1 MNTISRT
8 AFCHRCA
15 NAHRPEYWD
24 LYLVCGGSSGDYLVN
39 QCESNVSGRHIGFT
53 PHIFRLERKRKD
65 YVFITKTCGMHGCDV
80 SIWKDDEG
88 FGFRIEHQEK
98 ESMSIEDWNALVDFK
113 DETYFI

>member
-1 MNTISRT
+1 M
-8 AFCHRCA
+8 
-15 NAHRPEYWD
+15 
-24 LYLVCGGSSGDYLVN
+24 
-39 QCESNVSGRHIGFT
+39 
-53 PHIFRLERKRKD
+53 
-65 YVFITKTCGMHGCDV
+65 FITKTCGMHGCDV